1 MSLAS
6 KSAAAFTITKT
17 GAGSIILRSSHIL
30 GNYQECFLKMVLLNL
45 KHDFIKNMMK
55 EVLGFQ
61 KNALFGYC
69 VTLRIIIIALEG
81 NKFQPNPES
90 SIKHFID
97 CCFFLNMKS

>member
-1 MSLAS
+1 
-6 KSAAAFTITKT
+6 
-17 GAGSIILRSSHIL
+17 
-30 GNYQECFLKMVLLNL
+30 
-45 KHDFIKNMMK
+45 MK

>member
-6 KSAAAFTITKT
+6 KSAAAFTMSKT
-17 GAGSIILRSSHIL
+17 GTGSIILRSSHIL
-30 GNYQECFLKMVLLNL
+30 GNYQECFLPQ
-45 KHDFIKNMMK
+45 HGFIKNMMK
-55 EVLGFQ
+55 KVLGFQ
-61 KNALFGYC
+61 KNALFGSC

-90 SIKHFID
+90 STKHFID